1 MQAQNTFNEG
11 MVLDNHPLM
20 TPNTVLTDALNATLV
35 TMNGNEMVLQND
47 MGNARV
53 ENAKLPP
60 GYIPI
65 GMKEYGGIIYIAC
78 YNPLTNKGQIG
89 CFPSPQRQKTATQ
102 ISEVTP
108 TFKFPDI
115 TKIDKPNITFIEK
128 EKNGEEWY
136 KINSLLTKCEI
147 FPKGTIIR
155 SGDKFSVGLPITSMF
170 GNTNDADYTG
180 GFYISNYNNVEN
192 KLVKTPMNR
201 MYTFGVATLDNNG
214 QLRDITNQLKRYDGK
229 GQQIQFLNTDS
240 DLYKFNCGYWQNEM
254 STKDKDGLV
263 SSELMDQT
271 SVQSKLNTY
280 NSKLFGRLFLYAK
293 YNAIDNVDVSVV
305 GYKQSEITN
314 EVKNPIY
321 SNPNDSEDK
330 KDDKNI
336 IPIDYPIVLFIY
348 ANYKYNCPDGSG
360 FLNGVEVNGKKLVE
374 PYEGYKYY
382 FDKPTQDDDNII
394 RGLLLT
400 LNIGGSTTQ
409 KLLEFSI
416 PNYKEKE
423 QYKYKCYT
431 TGYGYPVYDPITNLY
446 SFSQLFTV
454 PIKSSSNQRIEWNVT
469 PIMRIYDGGLINGGQ
484 LPDKG
489 VSGSLDT
496 DNINSGVMKLNTWNY
511 YVSGDRVNLRWGYE
525 SYPRDND
532 VIRDITFN
540 FYDIAS
546 DKIDLKDDGTINP
559 QGSVPRW
566 TYITKN
572 RLSYNGTFSE
582 NFDINNFISN
592 KASNNIFAPNKLF
605 YVRISYYYNDIPKED
620 YRWLLLT
627 GLYNPSY
634 WGDEEYSSVQDYNDF
649 LKCYYTS
656 PNNKNYY
663 IYQSGLTEKDIDIQT
678 EEGYLVITSE
688 ENSSKEYPVGGWQ
701 YEENKSGAWVEVTD
715 TKEIEDITSSKQRI
729 PEEYYNMKVT
739 ASLKSTNTIT
749 TSQTSSGKFISTNIN
764 DVPPYTNETYQVSG
778 SLNSTISLNNDV
790 SHALNISKWIP
801 TIKEITAKHTSN
813 IEYEGVVED
822 SQKLQIDLE
831 GKVNTSK
838 KNNTITTTYTKAEFK
853 TLFGGDPG
861 ACSMRVLS
869 SLSTLPELRSIAP
882 ESFNTLNQ
890 FYAVHTYVDVDG
902 HNDFKVSILPIST
915 SEQYSTLEESTIAHW
930 KDNSYQQGWG
940 LVSYNGKLYNKN
952 GISSLMTNSSFK
964 EQFDKLPKNYNIIVL
979 GSLPKSA
986 KPEDSGDQTNN
997 TSIVQLKTNKYGMQY
1012 DASVTDRETE
1022 YTGRIFVLIRNITGE
1037 FTLVNY
1043 IDATNI
1049 ATDIDFIKE
1058 AWKLFIGTNIAPYNY
1073 YNPEQVAKVYSI
1085 IDNWYYSKAYKVFVN
1100 YNVEASISNQMFK
1113 KDYLSILEKFQ
1124 NSQVMTLNLDINT
1137 TDNIILNDITV
1148 ENVICTIPSA
1158 KHLIADI
1165 TNNTSIFYI
1174 QDGIVSQYDSDGNP
1188 LTEDAVYSYDITKGV
1203 IKNNQLK
1210 IKDNTLYTYNV
1221 GSKLNQYPKY
1231 GWSSMQDRW
1240 VLNQRQLSC
1249 CTATLGGINI
1259 ITLNDQLMDIY
1270 YIQ

>member
-108 TFKFPDI
+108 TFKFPDV
-115 TKIDKPNITFIEK
+115 TQIDKPNITSIEK
-128 EKNGEEWY
+128 EGDGEQWY

-155 SGDKFSVGLPITSMF
+155 SGDKFSVGLPIASMF
-170 GNTNDADYTG
+170 GNTNNIDYTG
-180 GFYISNYNNVEN
+180 ENYISNYNNVEGR
-192 KLVKTPMNR
+192 LVKTPMNR

-214 QLRDITNQLKRYDGK
+214 QLRDITNQLKRYNGK

-280 NSKLFGRLFLYAK
+280 NSKLFGRLFLYAR

-314 EVKNPIY
+314 DVNNPIY
-321 SNPNDSEDK
+321 SNPNDSED
-330 KDDKNI
+330 DKNI
-336 IPIDYPIVLFIY
+336 IPIDSPIVLFIY

-360 FLNGVEVNGKKLVE
+360 FLNGVEINGKKLVE

-382 FDKPTQDDDNII
+382 FDKPTQDGYDDNII

-416 PNYKEKE
+416 PNYQNEE

-431 TGYGYPVYDPITNLY
+431 TGYGYPIYDPITNLY

-454 PIKSSSNQRIEWNVT
+454 PIKRSSNQCIEWNVT
-469 PIMRIYDGGLINGGQ
+469 PIMRFFDGGLINGGQ

-511 YVSGDRVNLRWGYE
+511 YVNGDRVNLRWGYE

-532 VIRDITFN
+532 VIRDIIFN

-634 WGDEEYSSVQDYNDF
+634 WGDDEYSSVQDYNDF

-663 IYQSGLTEKDIDIQT
+663 IFQFGLTEKDIDIQT
-678 EEGYLVITSE
+678 EEGYPVITSE

-701 YEENKSGAWVEVTD
+701 YEENKSGTWVEVTD
-715 TKEIEDITSSKQRI
+715 AEEIKNITSSKQRI
-729 PEEYYNMKVT
+729 PYYYFNVNIT
-739 ASLKSTNTIT
+739 ASINTVNNIKLNLESTDNYIFTDITEESTSVKEHYLVQGNLKQIIT
-749 TSQTSSGKFISTNIN
+749 
-764 DVPPYTNETYQVSG
+764 
-778 SLNSTISLNNDV
+778 LNNDV
-790 SHALNISKWIP
+790 QHAINTSQWIP
-801 TIKEITAKHTSN
+801 NITDVKSSFHSN
-813 IEYEGVVED
+813 IEYEGNTLGN
-822 SQKLQIDLE
+822 KLPDI
-831 GKVNTSK
+831 NTSNITSDY
-838 KNNTITTTYTKAEFK
+838 NNNIITTICNNSEFN
-853 TLFGGDPG
+853 TLFGGKLGQCDIK
-861 ACSMRVLS
+861 MLDE
-869 SLSTLPELRSIAP
+869 LKNLPELSEIYQSLMSSNILGHAYAIHTLADTDRHKDYQIDIYPIAS
-882 ESFNTLNQ
+882 EKFYDTEHALQVLAMKSNTS
-890 FYAVHTYVDVDG
+890 HSTYTLSNYLG
-902 HNDFKVSILPIST
+902 KI
-915 SEQYSTLEESTIAHW
+915 YS
-930 KDNSYQQGWG
+930 
-940 LVSYNGKLYNKN
+940 NKN
-952 GISSLMTNSSFK
+952 VENTSVNSSLK
-964 EQFDKLPKNYNIIVL
+964 EQFSKLPQDYNIIVL
-979 GSLPKSA
+979 TSLP
-986 KPEDSGDQTNN
+986 GDIIYNDTKKTNN
-997 TSIVQLKTNKYGMQY
+997 TSIVKLSTNGSMQEDEIGKPRYGL
-1012 DASVTDRETE
+1012 E
-1022 YTGRIFVLIRNITGE
+1022 YPGNMFILIRSITGE

-1043 IDATNI
+1043 FMSSLNPYI
-1049 ATDIDFIKE
+1049 E
-1058 AWKLFIGTNIAPYNY
+1058 AMKNGWEWFLSYICGYHY
-1073 YNPEQVAKVYSI
+1073 YNPDIETIVYSI
-1085 IDNWYYSKAYKVFVN
+1085 IDDYFYSKAYT
-1100 YNVEASISNQMFK
+1100 VELQHSIQADINKDNFQ
-1113 KDYLSILEKFQ
+1113 KDYLDVLSKYC
-1124 NSQVMTLNLDINT
+1124 NNQVITINT
-1137 TDNIILNDITV
+1137 LTTIK
-1148 ENVICTIPSA
+1148 NVQANYSLCKIPSS
-1158 KHLIADI
+1158 KHLINDI
-1165 TNNTSIFYI
+1165 QGNDLIVYKDGENIIFH
-1174 QDGIVSQYDSDGNP
+1174 DSKNRP
-1188 LTEDAVYSYDITKGV
+1188 LKESGVYFHNHKKGEL
-1203 IKNNQLK
+1203 ILNNQLR
-1210 IKDNTLYTYNV
+1210 IQDNKLYTYNI
-1221 GSKLNQYPKY
+1221 SDQLKTYPPY
-1231 GWSSMQDRW
+1231 GWSSRNDS
-1240 VLNQRQLSC
+1240 NNSC
-1249 CTATLGGINI
+1249 VNTITLGGMPI
-1259 ITLNDQLMDIY
+1259 ITLETNSINDWH
-1270 YIQ
+1270 IQ